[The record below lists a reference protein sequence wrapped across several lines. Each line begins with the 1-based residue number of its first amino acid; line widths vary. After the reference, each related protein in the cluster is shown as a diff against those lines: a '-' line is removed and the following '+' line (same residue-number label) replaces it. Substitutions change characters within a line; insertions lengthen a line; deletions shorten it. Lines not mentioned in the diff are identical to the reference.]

1 MRRFGEPRR
10 NEISYARRP
19 GAYAIIAQGDELL
32 LTLQDAAELEL
43 QLPGGGIDPGE
54 TSIQALHREVFEE
67 TGIQTTFSEILGM
80 ASTHPYR
87 FGKSNIYIVCKL
99 DPVSTLIDIQDTLE
113 IDDAKWIHPQDFLAD
128 SNNGIFNKYLIKSLL
143 NATGLSQSTLDLSQF
158 SNRKHEVFLANRE
171 QN

>member
-67 TGIQTTFSEILGM
+67 TGYRIFGIRRLGAYQRFTYMEEYDLWAHKICHIFLCSPARKICEPPEPDHTVVWMTARDAEI
-80 ASTHPYR
+80 
-87 FGKSNIYIVCKL
+87 KL
-99 DPVSTLIDIQDTLE
+99 TNSGDR
-113 IDDAKWIHPQDFLAD
+113 DFL
-128 SNNGIFNKYLIKSLL
+128 NRWR
-143 NATGLSQSTLDLSQF
+143 QF
-158 SNRKHEVFLANRE
+158 GT
-171 QN
+171 